1 MKNYLLILGII
12 SMFVLS
18 ACSSGQQ
25 PAQTIDDDHEPGTQE
40 DHPHDEEG
48 NTIQA
53 ETPAPGQTDV
63 EEMVVAPASSVKEF
77 DMIAKKWDFTPSTI
91 TVSEGDAVKLN
102 IENIDAPH
110 GFMLTEFGVN
120 ERLEPGKTTT
130 VEFTADKAGEYTFF
144 CNVPCGR
151 GHGGMNGKLIVE

>member
-1 MKNYLLILGII
+1 MKNYLLLLGII
-12 SMFVLS
+12 SMFILS

-25 PAQTIDDDHEPGTQE
+25 QMQTTDDDHEPGTPE

-48 NTIQA
+48 NTIQT
-53 ETPAPGQTDV
+53 ETPAPGHEDV
-63 EEMVVAPASSVKEF
+63 EEMVVASGSGVKEF
-77 DMIAKKWDFTPSTI
+77 NMIAKQWDFAPSII
-91 TVSEGDAVKLN
+91 TVSEGDTVKLN

-110 GFMLTEFGVN
+110 GFMLAEFGVN